1 VGNTKPGTKSNLT
14 VFRRGATKEMSIVI
28 AELEPERVAKRATEP
43 EEKPKSAQSVQGLG
57 LVVADLTDAQ
67 KTELKLKGGVR
78 VESLV
83 EPALRAGLR
92 EGDVILAVGNIEV
105 SQVKDF
111 TLAVGKLD
119 KSKPIS
125 VLFRRGELT
134 RYTLIRPNS

>member
-1 VGNTKPGTKSNLT
+1 MT

-28 AELEPERVAKRATEP
+28 AELEPEKVAKRATEP
-43 EEKPKSAQSVQGLG
+43 EDKPKSGQSVQGLG

-134 RYTLIRPNS
+134 RYALIRPNS

>member
-1 VGNTKPGTKSNLT
+1 
-14 VFRRGATKEMSIVI
+14 MSIVI

-111 TLAVGKLD
+111 ILAVGKLD

>member
-1 VGNTKPGTKSNLT
+1 
-14 VFRRGATKEMSIVI
+14 
-28 AELEPERVAKRATEP
+28 
-43 EEKPKSAQSVQGLG
+43 
-57 LVVADLTDAQ
+57 
-67 KTELKLKGGVR
+67 

-83 EPALRAGLR
+83 EPALRSGLR